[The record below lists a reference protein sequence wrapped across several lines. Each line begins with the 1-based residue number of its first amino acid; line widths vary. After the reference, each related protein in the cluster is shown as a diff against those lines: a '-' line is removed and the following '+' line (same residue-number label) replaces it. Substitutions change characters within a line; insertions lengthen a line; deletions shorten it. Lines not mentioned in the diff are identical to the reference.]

1 MNETKEASKKL
12 KFWNMMLLIFGS
24 LGGIIGI
31 MGLPAVIDPAKQV
44 ELFEQSVGSVKDPN
58 QLASMAQTLEQ
69 INHPLFRFYTVV
81 MLVFSLILVASFFQ
95 ANLHLNKNQIISKW
109 PYYLHLGKIAVAI
122 LVSFL
127 SGSLL
132 LNPRLSVA
140 TLLLNIVWS
149 LPAIFVLRLM
159 KKAEI

>member
-1 MNETKEASKKL
+1 MSETKQINKKI
-12 KFWNMMLLIFGS
+12 KFWNMMLLIVGS

-44 ELFEQSVGSVKDPN
+44 ELFEQSIVSVNDPT

-95 ANLHLNKNQIISKW
+95 ANVQMNKGKALSKW
-109 PYYLHLGKIAVAI
+109 PYYLHLGKIAIAI

-132 LNPRLSVA
+132 LNPGLSVA
-140 TLLLNIVWS
+140 TLLLNLVWC
-149 LPAIFVLRLM
+149 LPAILILRLL
-159 KKAEI
+159 KQAAL